1 MPKRLWKYWLNC
13 PHPTCQH
20 QVMFTQL
27 FSRCW
32 TLIPSTTWQLS
43 ILSAHVANGRSS
55 HGAPCSW
62 ISWMSATVAS
72 SQPSSHTSM
81 HVICMLR
88 QRGLG
93 NGPSQLSK
101 TLAEQHSEVW
111 LQKCV
116 QYFTTCNSFIVGA
129 DARKPV
135 QKPVFSQPLCLPP
148 VPKYC
153 WLLTV
158 YGQDVLQ

>member
-1 MPKRLWKYWLNC
+1 MATEYLECPRCKWKVITWSIPILDQLDIR
-13 PHPTCQH
+13 HHCQ
-20 QVMFTQL
+20 L
-27 FSRCW
+27 
-32 TLIPSTTWQLS
+32 PA
-43 ILSAHVANGRSS
+43 ILAYQYA
-55 HGAPCSW
+55 CD
-62 ISWMSATVAS
+62 
-72 SQPSSHTSM
+72 M
-81 HVICMLR
+81 HVIRMLH

-101 TLAEQHSEVW
+101 ALAEQHSEVW

-129 DARKPV
+129 DARKLV

-148 VPKYC
+148 VPKYR

-158 YGQDVLQ
+158 YGQDGLQ